1 MVDFEINEGLGKT
14 NVTLSIVYMGNDI
27 VVTIFNENAHIG
39 AVALAEYSFNEQ
51 RTSVSVVTRLGHKDD
66 VIAQK
71 TAHAITKETKKP
83 SCVISGIHVDE
94 INESE
99 ILEIEHN
106 SDILISRLMEF
117 LTDEKPLIGK

>member
-71 TAHAITKETKKP
+71 TAHAITKETKKS
-83 SCVISGIHVDE
+83 SCVIAGIHVDE

-117 LTDEKPLIGK
+117 LTDEKPLTGK

>member
-1 MVDFEINEGLGKT
+1 MVDFEIDEGVGKT
-14 NVTLSIVYMGNDI
+14 SITLSVVYMGNDI

-39 AVALAEYSFNEQ
+39 AVALAEYAFNEQ

-71 TAHAITKETKKP
+71 TAHAITKETKRP
-83 SCVISGIHVDE
+83 SCVIAGIHVDE

-99 ILEIEHN
+99 ILEIEYN
-106 SDILISRLMEF
+106 CDVLISRLMEF
-117 LTDEKPLIGK
+117 LADKKQRTDG

>member
-71 TAHAITKETKKP
+71 TAHAITKETRKP
-83 SCVISGIHVDE
+83 SCVIAGIHVDE

-117 LTDEKPLIGK
+117 LTDEKPLTGK

>member
-83 SCVISGIHVDE
+83 SCVIAGIHVDE

-117 LTDEKPLIGK
+117 LTDEKPLTGK

>member
-14 NVTLSIVYMGNDI
+14 SVTLSIVYMGNDI

-83 SCVISGIHVDE
+83 SCVIAGIHVDE

-117 LTDEKPLIGK
+117 LTDEKPLTGK